1 MEGAATVPEIIEGEE
16 LAPTEK
22 PLTRVPLVLN
32 RRSYGW
38 VTERIA
44 GAVENRAPRWWWVAF
59 AVTSAI
65 AAFGLFCLGYQI
77 STGVGTW
84 GLNHP
89 VGWAWDITNF
99 VFWIGIGHA
108 GTLDLSHPLSAA
120 PEMAHLDQSFGG
132 SNDPVRGHL
141 RCHFPRHP
149 RRTRMDG
156 MVSGALAK

>member
-32 RRSYGW
+32 QRSYGW
-38 VTERIA
+38 ITERIS

-84 GLNHP
+84 GFGPSGHVGLGHHQLRVLDRYRSRRHAHLRHP
-89 VGWAWDITNF
+89 F
-99 VFWIGIGHA
+99 
-108 GTLDLSHPLSAA
+108 PAA
-120 PEMAHLDQSFGG
+120 PEVAH
-132 SNDPVRGHL
+132 
-141 RCHFPRHP
+141 
-149 RRTRMDG
+149 RRST
-156 MVSGALAK
+156 APPKP